1 LPDPTYARRHAI
13 HEAGHALVTYL
24 DSRDHTIPVY
34 TSILKRGGALGV
46 VITTPDAYEMTGED
60 LSYRDI
66 THKIKV
72 CLAGRA
78 AEYLLLGAEDVSA
91 RGALGDLEEATHW
104 ARLLMEELG
113 HSAETATIEEASSNL
128 LVQQSKPA
136 AVERH
141 RTDSQ
146 ARLFLQKLF
155 KETVNILQENSALLE
170 NLVTELE
177 RNTILFED
185 DLRAIIAK

>member
-1 LPDPTYARRHAI
+1 
-13 HEAGHALVTYL
+13 
-24 DSRDHTIPVY
+24 
-34 TSILKRGGALGV
+34 LKRGGALGI
-46 VITTPDAYEMTGED
+46 VITPPDAYEMTGED

-66 THKIKV
+66 IHKIKV

-78 AEYLLLGAEDVSA
+78 AEYLVLGADDVSA

-113 HSAETATIEEASSNL
+113 HSSETGTIEEASSNL

-136 AVERH
+136 EIERH
-141 RTDSQ
+141 RTDAQ

-155 KETVNILQENSALLE
+155 IETVEILKKNTEILDLIVTQLE
-170 NLVTELE
+170 KK
-177 RNTILFED
+177 TILFEED
-185 DLRAIIAK
+185 FKKIIQSL

>member
-1 LPDPTYARRHAI
+1 M
-13 HEAGHALVTYL
+13 TYL

-66 THKIKV
+66 IHKIKV

-113 HSAETATIEEASSNL
+113 HSSVTGTIEEASSNL

-136 AVERH
+136 GIERH
-141 RTDSQ
+141 RTDAS
-146 ARLFLQKLF
+146 
-155 KETVNILQENSALLE
+155 
-170 NLVTELE
+170 
-177 RNTILFED
+177 
-185 DLRAIIAK
+185 